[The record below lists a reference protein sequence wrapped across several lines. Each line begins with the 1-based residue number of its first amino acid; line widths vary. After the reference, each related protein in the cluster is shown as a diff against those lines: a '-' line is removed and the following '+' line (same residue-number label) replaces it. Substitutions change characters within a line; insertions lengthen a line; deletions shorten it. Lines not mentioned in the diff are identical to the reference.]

1 MCELNASSTKLNA
14 IPERLEAYVD
24 LHGSTK
30 QNQILLQYTPG
41 PRGNAIILCSL
52 VVMKLIA
59 TVISIA
65 IEVLLVMALLLKF
78 KQPYGLCTNAIT

>member
-1 MCELNASSTKLNA
+1 MCELNASSTNA

-41 PRGNAIILCSL
+41 PRGNAIIMLCCYETNCYGNQYCYRGIACN
-52 VVMKLIA
+52 VV
-59 TVISIA
+59 
-65 IEVLLVMALLLKF
+65 
-78 KQPYGLCTNAIT
+78 